1 MYGYP
6 WLLGELLLL
15 PYDFVPQDFDK
26 CDGQLIPIG
35 DGSLFKLLGT
45 QFGGDG
51 KTDFGLPDLREQAPI
66 PGLKY
71 RIATK
76 GESPS

>member
-15 PYDFVPQDFDK
+15 PYDFIPEDFER
-26 CDGQLIPIG
+26 CAGELIPIG
-35 DGSLFKLLGT
+35 DGKLFKLLGT

-51 KTDFGLPDLREQAPI
+51 TTDFGLPDLRDREPI

-71 RIATK
+71 RIATQ
-76 GESPS
+76 GAQP